1 MAFTRRSG
9 TSGLDVST
17 SVTDGVVVLSVAGTI
32 DLLTAPAFA
41 QHIDTALDDAAAAL
55 VVRLDDVDLLASSG
69 LRVLI
74 QAHRKAGDTRFLVVA
89 DGPATSRPME
99 ITGVHRIVPLYA
111 TLDDA
116 LLALQ
121 E

>member
-1 MAFTRRSG
+1 MAFTRRSA

-41 QHIDTALDDAAAAL
+41 QHIDTALDDASAL

>member
-1 MAFTRRSG
+1 MAFRRRPG
-9 TSGLDVST
+9 ASGLDVST
-17 SVTDGVVVLSVAGTI
+17 STTDGVAILSVAGTV
-32 DLLTAPAFA
+32 DLLTAPDLAR
-41 QHIDTALDDAAAAL
+41 HIDTALAEAPRAV

-74 QAHRKAGDTRFLVVA
+74 QAHRSARPTPVIVVA

-99 ITGVHRIVPLYA
+99 ITGVHRIVPLYP
-111 TLDDA
+111 TLDDGLA
-116 LLALQ
+116 ALQ